1 MNFPKMY
8 RVRQSFDRTQVKDI
22 PAAVQGELRK
32 LNLGQKVKPGQTI
45 ALTAGSRGV
54 ANIAQILK
62 AAVEYLKTLG
72 AKPFIFPA
80 MGSHGGAKA
89 EGQAAL
95 IAHYNVTE
103 AFTGAPIL
111 SSMEVVEI
119 GRTGD
124 DVPVYIDKNASQADW
139 IIVVNRIKPH
149 TRFVGPIESVRPFA
163 GNQARAHQDRGGL
176 HEVADCGEV

>member
-8 RVRQSFDRTQVKDI
+8 RVRQSFDRTRVKDI
-22 PAAVQGELRK
+22 PATVKAELDK
-32 LNLGQKVKPGQTI
+32 LNLGQKVKPGQTV

-54 ANIAQILK
+54 ANIALILR
-62 AAVEYLKTLG
+62 AAVEFFKSIG

-89 EGQAAL
+89 EGQTAL

-103 AFTGAPIL
+103 AFTGAPIV

-119 GRTGD
+119 SKTEDG
-124 DVPVYIDKNASQADW
+124 VPVYH
-139 IIVVNRIKPH
+139 R
-149 TRFVGPIESVRPFA
+149 
-163 GNQARAHQDRGGL
+163 
-176 HEVADCGEV
+176 